1 MDENKATSTNPESG
15 AGEKTFTQED
25 VNAIIGKRLAEE
37 KAKGQAALAEKER
50 QLTQRELTLTAKE
63 RLNDMGLP
71 AELFD
76 ALNVSSAEALEKSLT
91 TIKTVFEKYKSEPP
105 KFVGFHPGASMPP
118 SRELLE
124 EADLRKAM
132 RLP

>member
-1 MDENKATSTNPESG
+1 MDENKTTNANPENG

-25 VNAIIGKRLAEE
+25 VNAIVGKRLAEE
-37 KAKGQAALAEKER
+37 KAKGQAVLAEKER

-76 ALNVSSAEALEKSLT
+76 ALNVSSSEALEKSLT

-105 KFVGFHPGASMPP
+105 KFVGFQPGASMPP

-124 EADLRKAM
+124 ERDLRKAM

>member
-1 MDENKATSTNPESG
+1 MDENKTTNTNPENG
-15 AGEKTFTQED
+15 AGERTFSQED
-25 VNAIIGKRLAEE
+25 VNAIVGKRLAEE

-76 ALNVSSAEALEKSLT
+76 ALNVSSSEALEKSLT
-91 TIKTVFEKYKSEPP
+91 TIKAVFEKYKSEPP
-105 KFVGFHPGASMPP
+105 KFVGFQPGASMHP

-124 EADLRKAM
+124 EGDLRKAM